1 MEIDMQQRP
10 FIEKCLSAVNPR
22 RAWLALSALGYL
34 WLLPAL
40 AHAAE
45 ELYSGDVWHGQWL
58 AEGTLFSL
66 ELQATDDRFQLL
78 PRTPAG
84 LLWQASEGRINGN
97 SATVDVQYQGVSATV
112 LVQLQ
117 SPQSA
122 IARPMSCQ
130 PDYHVI
136 CTLVSNQQA
145 RFIKLEANN

>member
-10 FIEKCLSAVNPR
+10 FFDKCLSAVNPR
-22 RAWLALSALGYL
+22 RTWLAIGTLGCLWLLSAL
-34 WLLPAL
+34 AQ
-40 AHAAE
+40 AADDS
-45 ELYSGDVWHGQWL
+45 YSGDVWHGQWL

-66 ELQATDDRFQLL
+66 ELQASGDRFQLL

-84 LLWQASEGRINGN
+84 LQWQASEGRINGN
-97 SATVDVQYQGVSATV
+97 SATVDVHYQGVSATV

-117 SPQSA
+117 SPLSA
-122 IARPMSCQ
+122 IVRPMSCQ

-145 RFIKLEANN
+145 RFIKLEGSD